1 MMSESYSPVAE
12 FYDLAA
18 RTQTETARLLT
29 ETLADVDTGYGPVLD
44 LGAGTGRAVE
54 TIAAALPDAR
64 ILAVEPATAMRAV
77 LLSRVVSDD
86 DLRRRVTVLADTA
99 QNAPLPDRLSAVVLL
114 GMVGHLDR
122 QERTALWQRLADRL
136 PAGAPVI
143 VEVIPLPAPASMPEM
158 RFARESVGEDD
169 YEGWISGEPAG
180 PDLMRWR
187 TRWTVSRQQRILRT
201 VEYVNDWY
209 TVGVQDLIAETGWS
223 GLALSS
229 NVGVLRR

>member
-1 MMSESYSPVAE
+1 MAE

-18 RTQTETARLLT
+18 RTHTETAKLLA
-29 ETLADVDTGYGPVLD
+29 ETLADVDPGNGPVLD

-54 TIAAALPDAR
+54 TIASALPNAS
-64 ILAVEPATAMRAV
+64 ILAVEPAIAMRAV
-77 LLSRVVSDD
+77 LLSRVAADD

-99 QNAPLPDRLSAVVLL
+99 QNVALPDRLSAAVLL

-122 QERTALWQRLADRL
+122 EERMALWRRLADRL

-143 VEVIPLPAPASMPEM
+143 VEVIPLPSPASVPEM
-158 RFARESVGEDD
+158 RFACESVGEDT

-180 PDLMRWR
+180 SDLMQWR
-187 TRWTVSRQQRILRT
+187 TRWTVSRRQQVLRT

-209 TVGVQDLIAETGWS
+209 TVGIHDLAEETGWT
-223 GLALSS
+223 GHALSPQ
-229 NVGVLRR
+229 VGVLRR